1 MKTVAIVNVG
11 PKDVTFRCKI
21 DDFFK
26 IRLISFVHVLCP
38 GTNRMKILNFGNY
51 VNVPG
56 SLFPLFGES

>member
-1 MKTVAIVNVG
+1 MRIIFFPVKCVKTVAIVNVG

-38 GTNRMKILNFGNY
+38 GEQI
-51 VNVPG
+51 V
-56 SLFPLFGES
+56 